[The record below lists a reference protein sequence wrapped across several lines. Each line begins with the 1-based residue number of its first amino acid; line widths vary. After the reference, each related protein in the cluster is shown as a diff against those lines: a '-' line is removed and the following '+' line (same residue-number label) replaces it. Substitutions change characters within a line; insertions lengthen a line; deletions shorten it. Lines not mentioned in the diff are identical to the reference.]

1 MSANVGRYVVILLA
15 VLVLA
20 VVFFAVSGQ
29 PGLTV
34 GPSQTTSTPV
44 PTAEPTPTPVLG
56 NPSGVSAAHGVIPD
70 SPPGSIVLRWIP
82 ASNATLHLIYLV
94 KSDGS
99 DRRYWP
105 VSDGAYVETITGL
118 EIGQTYWLTVIAG
131 RAGAGNGSVEWS
143 QWSDWVEA
151 TPALP
156 GLPPP
161 PTRPQAS
168 ATPANSATP
177 ASSVTPTGTETP
189 TRASTAS
196 RYVEIEGNVISVDAA
211 AETFEVQVVRH
222 EYFGSVAPPDQ
233 VTVNYSGV
241 RFIANW
247 ISSGLYIEAEGTY
260 DATSTTLYAHEV
272 EREDQDDDDDDDNGD
287 DDDDDDGDDSN

>member
-34 GPSQTTSTPV
+34 GPPQTTSTPV

-56 NPSGVSAAHGVIPD
+56 NPSGVSAAPGVIPA

-99 DRRYWP
+99 DGRYWP

-168 ATPANSATP
+168 ATPTR
-177 ASSVTPTGTETP
+177 SVTPTGTGTP
-189 TRASTAS
+189 TRPSTAN

-222 EYFGSVAPPDQ
+222 EYFGSVAPPDR
-233 VTVNYSGV
+233 VTVNYSSV

-260 DATSTTLYAHEV
+260 DAASATLYAHEV
-272 EREDQDDDDDDDNGD
+272 EREDRDDDDDDDD
-287 DDDDDDGDDSN
+287 DDDSN